1 MKRHIQVAVLGLIVL
16 IVGVGAA
23 CGGSPG
29 QRACDYF
36 RDEYL
41 PKALIDIT
49 LSDEKSLS
57 LVRDEAEKLNE
68 LSQEAEPEIRA
79 AAAALLQSVIRE
91 DEPYGDTHMDIQR
104 GVIGACRA
112 KGHWE
117 DRPPPRN

>member
-1 MKRHIQVAVLGLIVL
+1 MTRLIVAL
-16 IVGVGAA
+16 ICLSTTIAALAA
-23 CGGSPG
+23 CSSGPPG
-29 QRACDYF
+29 LKACNYF

-68 LSQEAEPEIRA
+68 MAQDAEPEIRA